1 MQSQAYFSR
10 IRGPFVTSP
19 AFVFCPTIKY
29 DVTSNGKRQKWN
41 FCRLSL
47 ALCTVEWKYLYLR
60 WIVEDIFLFLWSL
73 FKDYKKRKIV
83 RGNLWRLPSPVNV
96 LLKLSINSSNTRQH
110 FVIESRVN
118 RYCNR
123 FRNFSGINLKPFVE
137 RHLYWNFT
145 RTHKI
150 RREFILLERERIFS
164 LSWKACDRKKYF
176 CPSRIVRRRP
186 STALEGPS
194 TSQWIKRAF
203 ESTYGNTRVTKLNH
217 IMKRPKR
224 RKRRKRNPLKQR
236 PANAR
241 TVDTLIRIAE
251 LISSNRLSLLSQT
264 IWTQL
269 NDLCSPWVLVAQ
281 WIERPSGVRPA
292 GHGFDSCRRL
302 RFFFFFPRSCHADQ
316 FTFHNSLSEHKIHHL
331 YSLITVINL
340 TRKPFRQLETLQ
352 AADLKTFSLFSVLNL
367 FVYRL

>member
-1 MQSQAYFSR
+1 M
-10 IRGPFVTSP
+10 
-19 AFVFCPTIKY
+19 
-29 DVTSNGKRQKWN
+29 
-41 FCRLSL
+41 
-47 ALCTVEWKYLYLR
+47 
-60 WIVEDIFLFLWSL
+60 
-73 FKDYKKRKIV
+73 
-83 RGNLWRLPSPVNV
+83 
-96 LLKLSINSSNTRQH
+96 
-110 FVIESRVN
+110 IESHVN

-123 FRNFSGINLKPFVE
+123 SEKFFRHQFETFRGKAPQLRKAHPNSRARN
-137 RHLYWNFT
+137 Y
-145 RTHKI
+145 
-150 RREFILLERERIFS
+150 S
-164 LSWKACDRKKYF
+164 LSWKACDRKTYF
-176 CPSRIVRRRP
+176 CPSRLVRSRP

-203 ESTYGNTRVTKLNH
+203 ESNYGITRVTKLNH

-224 RKRRKRNPLKQR
+224 WKRRKRNPLKQR

-269 NDLCSPWVLVAQ
+269 NDLCSPWVFVAH

-292 GHGFDSCRRL
+292 GHGFYSCRRL

-316 FTFHNSLSEHKIHHL
+316 FTFQNSLSEHKIHHL

-340 TRKPFRQLETLQ
+340 TRKLFRQLETLQ
-352 AADLKTFSLFSVLNL
+352 AADLKTFSLFSVLNR
-367 FVYRL
+367 FFYRLQTNAQSILENFLDAAILVNRQTSQQPT